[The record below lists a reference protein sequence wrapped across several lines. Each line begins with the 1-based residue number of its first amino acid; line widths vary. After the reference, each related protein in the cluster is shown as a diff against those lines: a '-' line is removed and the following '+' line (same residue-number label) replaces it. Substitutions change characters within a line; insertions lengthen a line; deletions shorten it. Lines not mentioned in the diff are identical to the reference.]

1 MQLQYQLYTLSAA
14 YMIEH
19 QLSDALVKQLNDYLD
34 ALLQKNT
41 RQSASPDLVGQIHQG
56 EQLAMDFNDVALE
69 PFKKITED
77 LAVAYIKHF
86 VEHSGSMVKPK
97 RIEMDKLWSV
107 HSYAGD
113 YNPIHDHL
121 TKSNMGISFTTWT
134 KVPEQIGKVS
144 VDDKQ
149 KFSLYESSGAI
160 DGYINFTY
168 GLNQLKDPEN
178 LRPPQSKFIKPEVG
192 KLLMFPSWMQHCV
205 YPFLG
210 EGERRTIAGNLNC
223 FDLTQQQLEEYKNE
237 LQTRNL

>member
-1 MQLQYQLYTLSAA
+1 MNLEYQLYTLSAA

-19 QLSDALVKQLNDYLD
+19 QLSDPLVVQLNKYLD
-34 ALLQKNT
+34 ELLEAEDSE
-41 RQSASPDLVGQIHQG
+41 SAAKDLVGQIHQG
-56 EQLAMDFNDVALE
+56 QQLIMDFTKPELAS
-69 PFKKITED
+69 FKKITED

-97 RIEMDKLWSV
+97 RIDMDKLWSV

-121 TKSNMGISFTTWT
+121 VKSNMGISFTTWT
-134 KVPEQIGKVS
+134 KVPEQIGQLPVG
-144 VDDKQ
+144 DQ
-149 KFSLYESSGAI
+149 KFSLYDSSGAI

-178 LRPPQSKFIKPEVG
+178 LRPPQSKFIKPAVG

-205 YPFLG
+205 YPFTG
-210 EGERRTIAGNLNC
+210 DGERRTIAGNLNC
-223 FDLTQQQLEEYKNE
+223 FDLTPDQLEEYKNE
-237 LQTRNL
+237 LQSRNL